1 MSLSR
6 WLALGAALLLAIAL
20 AVSVGTVTVPL
31 REVFSVFTD
40 DASPLAEQV
49 VWQLRL
55 PRAVLAACVGAGLGL
70 AGAALQGALRNAL
83 AEPYLLGVSGGAA
96 VGGVVAYAVGLT
108 ALGLL
113 PVAAFL
119 GALAA
124 VSVVVAIARVAGG
137 RADARLLVMSGV
149 VVGAGANAA
158 VMVALANVPPDRAR
172 GALWWMMGSAADAT
186 WPQVGW
192 LVVYLVPT
200 MLWLWRDGRTLD
212 VLALGD
218 EPAAALG
225 ADVAS
230 ASRRVFLLASLV
242 AAATV
247 AAAGL
252 VGFVGLVVPHLSRSL
267 GARVHRVLLPAS
279 ALVGATVVVLAD
291 IIARTVAS
299 PADIPLGAV
308 TALVGVPFFL
318 LRIRRVTT

>member
-1 MSLSR
+1 VTLIR
-6 WLALGAALLLAIAL
+6 WIALGAALLVALAL
-20 AVSVGTVTVPL
+20 AVAVGTVSVPL
-31 REVFSVFTD
+31 RDVLAVFTD
-40 DASPLAEQV
+40 GASPMAQQV
-49 VWQLRL
+49 VLQLRL

-70 AGAALQGALRNAL
+70 SGAVLQGTLRNAL

-96 VGGVVAYAVGLT
+96 VGGVVAYAFGLT

-113 PVAAFL
+113 PIAAFL
-119 GALAA
+119 GALAS

-137 RADARLLVMSGV
+137 RTDVRLLVMSGV

-192 LVVYLVPT
+192 LAVYLLPT
-200 MLWLWRDGRTLD
+200 MLLLWKDGRTLD

-225 ADVAS
+225 ANVVS
-230 ASRRVFLLASLV
+230 SSSRLFVLASLV

-252 VGFVGLVVPHLSRSL
+252 VGFVGLVVPHLARSL
-267 GARVHRVLLPAS
+267 GARGHRVLLPAS
-279 ALVGATVVVLAD
+279 ALVGATILVLAD
-291 IIARTVAS
+291 VVARTVAS
-299 PADIPLGAV
+299 PAEVPLGAV

>member
-6 WLALGAALLLAIAL
+6 WLALGVALLLAIAL

-279 ALVGATVVVLAD
+279 ALVGATVLVLAD